1 MSVRYKE
8 LYEVELA
15 ELMKK
20 EFSGNF
26 GLTLKFLA
34 LPFDKGKLS
43 VDRYMCTVS
52 LVSVS
57 GLSFLILPLAFI
69 TRHAL

>member
-52 LVSVS
+52 
-57 GLSFLILPLAFI
+57 
-69 TRHAL
+69 